1 MANQIKMAE
10 TAAIQRLHGQGW
22 SQRKIARELGLDR
35 GTVKRYLRLAAKP
48 AISTP
53 GSAHGADAKPTIS
66 TSGTAGRA
74 SACLP
79 WSTWIE
85 AQADQGLSAQR
96 IYQDL
101 VTEHDFRHSY
111 QSVKRFVAR
120 LQRADPQR
128 FQRLECA
135 PGQEAQVDFG
145 RGAPLRTEDGRRH
158 GTHVF
163 RIVLSHSRKA
173 YSEAVLR
180 QTTETFLRCM
190 ENAFRYFGGVPVTL
204 VIDNLRAAVTHADW
218 YEPELNPKLEA
229 FARHYSTTILPT
241 RPRMPRHKGKIER
254 GVGYVKNNALK
265 GRSFT
270 SLAAENEYLLVWEKQ
285 IADQR
290 IHGTTRQQVRHHF
303 ETQERAALQPL
314 PPAAF
319 PCYQEAKRSVHRD
332 GFIEVLRA
340 YYEVPEEYLG
350 REVWARW
357 DNRLVRIFNLR
368 GEQIALHA
376 LVMAGRFSRGPA
388 SARRRVERNQ
398 AYLLHETQLIGPHC
412 GQWAEAM
419 VSERGPLGIR
429 VLYGLL
435 ALTRRHSVRDIE
447 HACAQASA
455 QGTYRLRELRRLIQQ
470 APQQTTFEW
479 LEQHPVIRGLAD
491 YGAFLNASTC
501 EVP

>member
-10 TAAIQRLHGQGW
+10 TAAILRLHEQGW
-22 SQRKIARELGLDR
+22 SQRKIARDLGLDR
-35 GTVKRYLRLAAKP
+35 GTVNRYLRLAAKP
-48 AISTP
+48 AIVIP
-53 GSAHGADAKPTIS
+53 GEPEVATAKPAILT
-66 TSGTAGRA
+66 TGVAGRQ
-74 SACLP
+74 SACAP

-145 RGAPLRTEDGRRH
+145 RGAPLRTADGRRH

-180 QTTETFLRCM
+180 QTTETFLRCL

-241 RPRMPRHKGKIER
+241 RPRMPRHKGKVER

-265 GRSFT
+265 GRSFI
-270 SLAAENEYLLVWEKQ
+270 SLAAENEYLLTWEKQ

-290 IHGTTRQQVRHHF
+290 IHGTTRQQVRQRF
-303 ETQERAALQPL
+303 EEQGVFGAPT
-314 PPAAF
+314 PAA
-319 PCYQEAKRSVHRD
+319 
-332 GFIEVLRA
+332 
-340 YYEVPEEYLG
+340 
-350 REVWARW
+350 
-357 DNRLVRIFNLR
+357 
-368 GEQIALHA
+368 
-376 LVMAGRFSRGPA
+376 
-388 SARRRVERNQ
+388 RRVPVLPGGQ
-398 AYLLHETQLIGPHC
+398 AVG
-412 GQWAEAM
+412 
-419 VSERGPLGIR
+419 
-429 VLYGLL
+429 
-435 ALTRRHSVRDIE
+435 
-447 HACAQASA
+447 ASR
-455 QGTYRLRELRRLIQQ
+455 RLRRSIARL
-470 APQQTTFEW
+470 
-479 LEQHPVIRGLAD
+479 L
-491 YGAFLNASTC
+491 
-501 EVP
+501 